1 MFEYMKSKLTDFD
14 YFNKVNEKIEKIKNR
29 KYK

>member
-1 MFEYMKSKLTDFD
+1 MFDYMKSKLIDFD
-14 YFNKVNEKIEKIKNR
+14 YFNKVNEKIEKINNR